1 MTDLRVASERDGV
14 SMNGFIV
21 QAVAEKVASLRAR
34 GLLSELTPEEQTT
47 YLRKRAAGA
56 QVDRFAE
63 IIAKAGTTNEVL
75 PGDEIP
81 EGYWDEQ
88 PQADLKDVRPG
99 ALPLDPAGA

>member
-1 MTDLRVASERDGV
+1 ME
-14 SMNGFIV
+14 M
-21 QAVAEKVASLRAR
+21 
-34 GLLSELTPEEQTT
+34 TPEEQLD

-63 IIAKAGTTNEVL
+63 IIAKTGTTNEVL

-88 PQADLKDVRPG
+88 PQAETKEVRPG